1 MLHALNPATQ
11 KWAAPKAVTGVPTA
25 WNTVT
30 GNAATASTFDE
41 KGRNI
46 YLVAGERGR
55 EGRWEGG
62 LRDREG
68 GRKTEQERKRFLI
81 HFREKKSH

>member
-55 EGRWEGG
+55 EGYEIG
-62 LRDREG
+62 REG
-68 GRKTEQERKRFLI
+68 GRQNKRERD
-81 HFREKKSH
+81 S